1 MDIQLLD
8 QAAAFIWQ
16 EADMLD
22 HGDFA
27 DWLGLWAE
35 DGLYIIPID
44 PKETD
49 YENTLNYAYDD
60 QHMREKRVKRLTS
73 GESISTSPQ
82 PRTIRMPTRFRILG
96 EADGVVTVRCAQQL
110 TEFRKDTIRQYT
122 ADVTFKLQRVGDSFR
137 IKLKLIS
144 LINSDDALSG
154 IGYIL

>member
-1 MDIQLLD
+1 MDIQLLN
-8 QAAAFIWQ
+8 QVTAFIWQ

-27 DWLGLWAE
+27 DWLSLWAE

-49 YENTLNYAYDD
+49 FENTLNYAYDD
-60 QHMREKRVKRLTS
+60 QHMRERRVKRLTS

-82 PRTIRMPTRFRILG
+82 PRTIRMPARFRVLG
-96 EADGVVTVRCAQQL
+96 EVDGMITVRCAQQL

-122 ADVTFKLQRVGDSFR
+122 ADVTFKLQRAGDSFK
-137 IKLKLIS
+137 IKQKLIS